1 MKRVIICL
9 VILLIG
15 VIGCESKQLSSTHI
29 NQQTYEVIVQLNR
42 EGAWGGAF

>member
-15 VIGCESKQLSSTHI
+15 VIGCESKQVSSTHI